1 MQEDPGRQ
9 MMTGSFHPID
19 EGEWSIQ
26 AYLGP
31 VEKLFRAVGEGDL
44 ETVRDIVEGGFDLQ
58 RRDHV
63 GRTALHLAIIA
74 KYETISSYLIDSG
87 ARITARLVD
96 GRTSLHLAAQ
106 LGLKD
111 IASKLIDKSKQN
123 ERKAE
128 EDKAAAE
135 AAKEKEK
142 KDDDGDSEM
151 GDNRP
156 DKEDDEN
163 MNPSSEDDWDS
174 DGEPRKKKKIEAPA
188 PTNTVNDPPA
198 EGSAIPE
205 DNEELPDILDIN
217 VVDWDFMYSPLS
229 HAIVAGHAG
238 VVDVLIRAG
247 ADVTTPFKKGAT
259 WAQVTFYPLALTLL
273 TEDKKAACAI
283 AERLLE
289 NGASCT
295 AADESLKTVFHQA
308 VLAKNVDLVKT
319 FIRVDPNAKTAMDFL
334 PQISWNEVAGPL
346 VSAVGLNERA
356 IAILL
361 ISSGASVKITPE
373 MFDRSWDARYS
384 VGNKNRYIP
393 QKQEGQWL
401 KETNFPVES
410 ALAQR
415 NDLVIPMIQLG
426 ADLNLGLRADNQ
438 YNQSK

>member
-1 MQEDPGRQ
+1 
-9 MMTGSFHPID
+9 
-19 EGEWSIQ
+19 
-26 AYLGP
+26 
-31 VEKLFRAVGEGDL
+31 
-44 ETVRDIVEGGFDLQ
+44 
-58 RRDHV
+58 
-63 GRTALHLAIIA
+63 
-74 KYETISSYLIDSG
+74 
-87 ARITARLVD
+87 VD

-111 IASKLIDKSKQN
+111 IVSKLIDKSKQN

-142 KDDDGDSEM
+142 QDNDGDSEM
-151 GDNRP
+151 GD
-156 DKEDDEN
+156 DKEDNED
-163 MNPSSEDDWDS
+163 MNPSSDDDWDS
-174 DGEPRKKKKIEAPA
+174 DGEPRKKKKIDTPA
-188 PTNTVNDPPA
+188 PTTTVNDPPA

-217 VVDWDFMYSPLS
+217 AVDWDFMYSPLS
-229 HAIVAGHAG
+229 HAIVAGHTG
-238 VVDVLIRAG
+238 TVDVLIGAG
-247 ADVTTPFKKGAT
+247 ADVTTPFKKGAA
-259 WAQVTFYPLALTLL
+259 WAQVTFYPLTLTLL

-295 AADESLKTVFHQA
+295 AADDSLKTVFHQA
-308 VLAKNVDLVKT
+308 VFAKNVELVKT

-334 PQISWNEVAGPL
+334 PQVSWSEVSGPL
-346 VSAVGLNERA
+346 VSAVGLNERT

-384 VGNKNRYIP
+384 VGNKYRHIP

-401 KETNFPVES
+401 RETNFPVES

-415 NDLVIPMIQLG
+415 NDLVFPIIQLG

-438 YNQSK
+438 YNHYK

>member
-1 MQEDPGRQ
+1 
-9 MMTGSFHPID
+9 MTGSFHPID

-74 KYETISSYLIDSG
+74 KSAAIASYLIDSG

-96 GRTSLHLAAQ
+96 GRASLHLASQ

-111 IASKLIDKSKQN
+111 IASKLIDRSRQN
-123 ERKAE
+123 ERKVE

-135 AAKEKEK
+135 AAKKKEK
-142 KDDDGDSEM
+142 KDNDGDSEM
-151 GDNRP
+151 GDDKS
-156 DKEDDEN
+156 DKEDDED

-174 DGEPRKKKKIEAPA
+174 DGEPRKKKKIETPA
-188 PTNTVNDPPA
+188 PNTTVNDPPA

-217 VVDWDFMYSPLS
+217 AVDWDFMYSPLS
-229 HAIVAGHAG
+229 HAIVAGHSG
-238 VVDVLIRAG
+238 VVDVLVRAG
-247 ADVTTPFKKGAT
+247 ADVTTPFKKGPT
-259 WAQVTFYPLALTLL
+259 QWAQVTFYPLSLTLL
-273 TEDKKAACAI
+273 TEDKKSACAI

-289 NGASCT
+289 SGASCT

-308 VLAKNVDLVKT
+308 VLAKNIELVKT

-346 VSAVGLNERA
+346 VSAIGLNERA
-356 IAILL
+356 MAILL
-361 ISSGASVKITPE
+361 ISSGASAKITPE
-373 MFDRSWDARYS
+373 MFDRSWNARYS
-384 VGNKNRYIP
+384 VGNKNHYIP

-401 KETNFPVES
+401 KDTNFPVES

-415 NDLVIPMIQLG
+415 SDLVIPIIQLG
-426 ADLNLGLRADNQ
+426 ADLNLGLRAEYQ
-438 YNQSK
+438 YNQYK